1 MTPELVG
8 QALESGGYLADD
20 VIALTCSLALSLDRP
35 LLVEGPPGVGKTH
48 LALALAEG
56 LGRPLERLQC
66 YEGLDEARALY
77 EWDYGKQ
84 ILYTQLLRDTVG
96 EQLRGVSSIG
106 EAVERLGAEA
116 NVLYGAQFLLA
127 RPILRTL
134 QSDRAHVLLIDEV
147 DRSDPEFEA
156 FILEFLAERQVTI
169 PELGTIRAKHS
180 PLIVLTSNGARELS
194 DALRRRCLYLYIDYP
209 KPSHEQAIIARMVP
223 ECGEALA
230 SSLAEL
236 AATVRQLDL
245 RQSPSISETID
256 WARAIIALSGNA
268 LSPEI
273 YKATLSAIV
282 KHEEDREAVER
293 AIDKST

>member
-1 MTPELVG
+1 MTPESVG
-8 QALESGGYLADD
+8 QALESVGYLADD
-20 VIALTCSLALSLDRP
+20 VIALTCFLALTLEKP
-35 LLVEGPPGVGKTH
+35 LLVEGPPGVGKTD
-48 LALALAEG
+48 LARALSEG

-77 EWDYGKQ
+77 EWDYSKQ
-84 ILYTQLLRDTVG
+84 ILYTQLLRDTIA
-96 EQLRGVSSIG
+96 EQLRGVTSLSQ
-106 EAVERLGAEA
+106 AVTRLGAEA
-116 NVLYGAQFLLA
+116 NVLYSAQFLLA

-134 QSDRAHVLLIDEV
+134 QSEDPHVLLIDEV

-156 FILEFLAERQVTI
+156 FILELLAERQVTI
-169 PELGTIRAKHS
+169 PELGTIKAKHS
-180 PLIVLTSNGARELS
+180 PLVVLTSNGARELS

-209 KPSHEQAIIARMVP
+209 KPSREQAIIARKVP

-230 SSLAEL
+230 ASLAAL

-245 RQSPSISETID
+245 RQAPSISETID
-256 WARAIIALSGNA
+256 WARAILTLSGST

-282 KHEEDREAVER
+282 KHEEDRALVEK
-293 AIDKST
+293 AIDKSL